1 MKLKTFEEFVNE
13 SLADSQVM
21 RIIMDNMNLTNKFG
35 GPVKVGTG
43 RRDQLSVSLMKD
55 KQGKWNPDVLGM
67 DATEIHRIQG
77 TSLKSGKWK
86 IILSEGVAEINKK
99 TATDSEVAEKVQK
112 IFDLVK

>member
-21 RIIMDNMNLTNKFG
+21 RIIMDNMNLTHKRD
-35 GPVKVGTG
+35 GPVRVTTG
-43 RRDQLSVSLMKD
+43 RRDQLTVSLKKD

-67 DATEIHRIQG
+67 DATEIHQIQG
-77 TSLKSGKWK
+77 TAQKSGKWK
-86 IILSEGVAEINKK
+86 IIMSKGVAEINKK
-99 TATDSEVAEKVQK
+99 TATDEEVAEKVQK